1 MASEHWQQVKQ
12 IFNSA
17 LEYEPTA
24 RAEYLSRAC
33 AGNRSLRD
41 EVESLI
47 SSYEKAGSFI
57 DAPAYQAV
65 AESLLDE
72 TLAKGRMIGH
82 YEILGTLGKGGMGV
96 VYLATDTKLGRK
108 VALKFLPAFFTS
120 QKDRLRRFEQEA
132 RAASALNHPN
142 ILTVHEVGEADGLRF
157 IATEFVEGET
167 LRQRIVSGPG
177 DLASSLNVA
186 EQIASALA
194 AAHAEGIVHRD
205 IKPDNVMLRRDGYV
219 KVLDFGLAKLTQ
231 QQEESKPEDATLQ
244 MIQTSAGMVMGTA
257 QYMSPEQ
264 ARGLEVDARSDIWS
278 LGVVLYETITGRAP
292 FDGPTT
298 SDVIVAVLDR
308 EPDWTQWPNGQIA
321 AELEWIVRKSLRKEK
336 EARYQTASELQGDL
350 KNLRQRSEQGIVSE
364 QDPSRLKSL
373 NSPAAIST
381 GETEPKNTAIASNR
395 TNSPARSLAQAIGR
409 QTRIFVVL
417 LLLVTVAL
425 AFGVYWFAVRNKP
438 ALVAQTGPGNAEAVT
453 VLNTTQITSGVGLD
467 LHPSLSPDGNTIAYS
482 SDRGNGY
489 EIFVRPLTAGGRELQ
504 LTSDGSQNF
513 EPAWSP
519 DAKLIAFH
527 SKKRGGV
534 WVVPALGGVAKQIT
548 EFGSYPAWSPDGS
561 SLVIQSSAIGDDLF
575 AMASGA
581 LLTTTL
587 WQVSASGG
595 TPKQI
600 TKMGDPPG
608 GHGSPSWSPDGTR
621 IAFTSY
627 DPAGS
632 GIWTITPDGL
642 ELKKV
647 GPGIEAIYAPDGRDI
662 YFVSFGSNN
671 LNFGLSKLRISETG
685 EPVGVP
691 IEVRSTGPNRI
702 KRLTV
707 SADGKKLAYTAL
719 STISNLWSVLMRD
732 NEGAGPPVALM
743 QDSSYRN
750 SNPNYSPDGK
760 RIAYHV
766 SRVGGGEDIWLIDPD
781 GKNLTQL
788 TTNPSDDLRPG
799 WFPDGNQIAFQSYR
813 EGKVVFAAINVKTGV
828 ERSLF
833 EPAQDFSFPRLSPDG
848 KQIVFNSK
856 KSGTTNLWVFSIET
870 GAVRQLTFDQ
880 EAAGFATWSPDGKNL
895 AFQIKRGDD
904 THVAVM
910 PSAGGEIEQ
919 LTAASGQSFVHS
931 WSADG
936 DKIAFAGF
944 RNGVWNVWWLSRT
957 SKLTKQVTNYTKLN
971 AFVRYPTW
979 SPLGDRIVYE
989 YTETAGNIW
998 LMEFK

>member
-1 MASEHWQQVKQ
+1 MTPEHWQQVKQ

-33 AGNRSLRD
+33 AGNDSLRND
-41 EVESLI
+41 VEALI
-47 SSYEKAGSFI
+47 AEHEKDGSFI
-57 DAPAYQAV
+57 DRPAYQA
-65 AESLLDE
+65 AAKSLSEE
-72 TLAKGRMIGH
+72 TLSTGRGIGH
-82 YEILGTLGKGGMGV
+82 YQILGTLGKGGMGV

-142 ILTVHEVGEADGLRF
+142 ILTVHEIGEADGLRF

-167 LRQRIVSGPG
+167 LRQRIVRGPE
-177 DLASSLNVA
+177 DLTSSLNVA

-231 QQEESKPEDATLQ
+231 QLESKPEDVTRQ
-244 MIQTSAGMVMGTA
+244 MIQTSAGVVMGTA

-278 LGVVLYETITGRAP
+278 LGVVLYETVSGHAP
-292 FDGPTT
+292 FNGPTT

-308 EPDWTQWPNGQIA
+308 EPDWTQWPKGQIA
-321 AELEWIVRKSLRKEK
+321 AELEWIVRKALRKEK
-336 EARYQTASELQGDL
+336 EQRYQTAKELQDDL
-350 KNLRQRSEQGIVSE
+350 KNLRQRSEHASVSE

-373 NSPAAIST
+373 DSPAAVST
-381 GETEPKNTAIASNR
+381 GETEPKNTVTATTR
-395 TNSPARSLAQAIGR
+395 TDSPARPLTQTIGR
-409 QTRIFVVL
+409 HPRVVVVL
-417 LLLVTVAL
+417 LLLVMVGS
-425 AFGVYWFAVRNKP
+425 AFAVYWFAVRNRP
-438 ALVAQTGPGNAEAVT
+438 ALDAQTGSGNAEAVT
-453 VLNTTQITSGVGLD
+453 ILNTTQITSGLGLD
-467 LHPSLSPDGNTIAYS
+467 LHPSLSPDGNSIAYS
-482 SDRGNGY
+482 SDRGSGY
-489 EIFVRPLTAGGRELQ
+489 EIFVRPLMAGGRELQ
-504 LTSDGSQNF
+504 LTSDGFQNF

-519 DAKLIAFH
+519 DAKRIAFH

-534 WVVPALGGVAKQIT
+534 WVVPALGGVAKQVT
-548 EFGSYPAWSPDGS
+548 EFGSSPAWSPDGS
-561 SLVIQSSAIGDDLF
+561 SLVIQSTGIGDDLF

-600 TKMGDPPG
+600 TKMGNPPG
-608 GHGSPSWSPDGTR
+608 GHGSPSWSPDGNR

-632 GIWTITPDGL
+632 GIWTVTPDGSD
-642 ELKKV
+642 LKKA
-647 GPGIEAIYAPDGRDI
+647 GRGIDAIYAPDGQHI

-671 LNFGLSKLRISETG
+671 LNFGLSKMRISETG

-691 IEVRSTGPNRI
+691 IEVRSTGPSRI

-707 SADGKKLAYTAL
+707 SADGKKLAYTPL
-719 STISNLWSVLMRD
+719 STISNLWSVPMRD
-732 NEGAGPPVALM
+732 NQGAGPPVALI

-750 SNPNYSPDGK
+750 SNPIYSPDGK

-766 SRVGGGEDIWLIDPD
+766 SRVGGRADIWLIDPD
-781 GKNLTQL
+781 GKNPTQL
-788 TTNPSDDLRPG
+788 TTNPASDQRPG
-799 WFPDGNQIAFQSYR
+799 WFPDSEQVAFQSNR
-813 EGKVVFAAINVKTGV
+813 EGKELILAINVKTGV
-828 ERSLF
+828 EKTLF
-833 EPAQDFSFPRLSPDG
+833 EPAQDLSFARLSPDG

-856 KSGTTNLWVFSIET
+856 QSGTTNLWVFSIET
-870 GAVRQLTFDQ
+870 GAVRQLTFDK
-880 EAAGFATWSPDGKNL
+880 EAAGFGTWSPDGKIL

-904 THVAVM
+904 THLAIM
-910 PSAGGEIEQ
+910 PSSGGDVEQ
-919 LTAASGQSFVHS
+919 LTAAPGQSFTHS
-931 WSADG
+931 WSPDG

-944 RNGVWNVWWLSRT
+944 RNDVWNVWWLSRT

-989 YTETAGNIW
+989 YTETTGNIW

>member
-1 MASEHWQQVKQ
+1 MAPEYWQQVKQ

-33 AGNRSLRD
+33 AGNDSLRNQ
-41 EVESLI
+41 VEALI
-47 SSYEKAGSFI
+47 SAHEKDGSFI
-57 DAPAYQAV
+57 DRPAYQA
-65 AESLLDE
+65 AAE
-72 TLAKGRMIGH
+72 TLLQETLSAGRMIGH

-120 QKDRLRRFEQEA
+120 QKDRLLRFEQEA

-142 ILTVHEVGEADGLRF
+142 ILTVHEIGEADGLRF

-167 LRQRIVSGPG
+167 LRQRIVSGPD
-177 DLASSLNVA
+177 DLASALTVA

-231 QQEESKPEDATLQ
+231 QKLEAKPEDVTRQ

-278 LGVVLYETITGRAP
+278 LGVVVYEMVTGDSP
-292 FDGPTT
+292 FNGPTT
-298 SDVIVAVLDR
+298 SDVIVAVLSR
-308 EPDWTQWPNGQIA
+308 EPDWTQWPKGQIA
-321 AELEWIVRKSLRKEK
+321 AELEWMVRKSLRKDK
-336 EARYQTASELQGDL
+336 DQRYQTAKELQGDL
-350 KNLRQRSEQGIVSE
+350 KNLRQRSEHASVSE
-364 QDPSRLKSL
+364 PYASRLKS
-373 NSPAAIST
+373 SDSSGAAST
-381 GETEPKNTAIASNR
+381 GETEPRNTVIASTR
-395 TNSPARSLAQAIGR
+395 TDSPTPPLTQASGR
-409 QTRIFVVL
+409 QARILVVL
-417 LLLVTVAL
+417 LLLVVVAS
-425 AFGVYWFAVRNKP
+425 AFAIYWFAVRNKP
-438 ALVAQTGPGNAEAVT
+438 SLVAQTGPGNAEAVT
-453 VLNTTQITSGVGLD
+453 VVNTTQITSGVGLD
-467 LHPSLSPDGNTIAYS
+467 LHPSLSPDGNSVAYS
-482 SDRGNGY
+482 SDRGSGY

-504 LTSDGSQNF
+504 LTSDGTQNF

-519 DAKLIAFH
+519 DGRLIAFH

-534 WVVPALGGVAKQIT
+534 WVVPALGGVAKQVT

-561 SLVIQSSAIGDDLF
+561 SLVIQSTGIGDDLF

-608 GHGSPSWSPDGTR
+608 GHGSPSWSPDGKR

-627 DPAGS
+627 DPAAS
-632 GIWTITPDGL
+632 AIWTITPDGSD
-642 ELKKV
+642 LKKV
-647 GPGIEAIYAPDGRDI
+647 GPGIDSIYAPDGRHI

-671 LNFGLSKLRISETG
+671 LNFGLSKIQISETG

-691 IEVRSTGPNRI
+691 IEVRSTGPSRI

-707 SADGKKLAYTAL
+707 SADGKKLAYTPL
-719 STISNLWSVLMRD
+719 STTSNLWAVLLRD
-732 NEGAGPPVALM
+732 NQGAGPPSALL

-766 SRVGGGEDIWLIDPD
+766 SRVGGSGDIWLIDPD
-781 GKNLTQL
+781 GKNPTQL
-788 TTNPSDDLRPG
+788 TTSQSYDLRPS
-799 WFPDGNQIAFQSYR
+799 WFPDGNQIAFESHG
-813 EGKVVFAAINVKTGV
+813 EKKGVLLAINVKTGV
-828 ERSLF
+828 ERTLF

-848 KQIVFNSK
+848 KQIAFNSK
-856 KSGTTNLWVFSIET
+856 KSGTTNLWVYSIET
-870 GAVRQLTFDQ
+870 GAVRQLTFDK
-880 EAAGFATWSPDGKNL
+880 EAAGFAAWSPDSKII
-895 AFQIKRGDD
+895 AFQIKRGED
-904 THVAVM
+904 THLAVI
-910 PSAGGEIEQ
+910 PSAGGDMEQ
-919 LTAASGQSFVHS
+919 LTADTGQTFVHS
-931 WSADG
+931 WSPDG

-944 RNGVWNVWWLSRT
+944 RNGVWNIWWLSRT
-957 SKLTKQVTNYTKLN
+957 SRLTKQVTNYTKLN

-989 YTETAGNIW
+989 YTETTGNIW